1 MLFLM
6 ETGILKISNSLFW
19 STMYW
24 LPVNH
29 LVPCWLFTKLCQMFP
44 GILCCSM
51 SPLWVEQ
58 NDPARVNMSSTVFP
72 PPDIDWAHTH
82 THVLH
87 WDQHRAREE
96 GPLAAL
102 RASCRSLRAGSFLS
116 LNPPFSTG
124 LITPW
129 ESRPGRQAKHHRPLW
144 PALKWRPLPSA
155 GVNSN
160 QVLFRFLV

>member
-82 THVLH
+82 THTFSTETSTEPERRDRLQLSEPAVVRSELGLFSP
-87 WDQHRAREE
+87 WIPRS
-96 GPLAAL
+96 PLA
-102 RASCRSLRAGSFLS
+102 SSLHGSPDLAAKQS
-116 LNPPFSTG
+116 TTVLYGLPWSGDPFHLQG
-124 LITPW
+124 
-129 ESRPGRQAKHHRPLW
+129 
-144 PALKWRPLPSA
+144 
-155 GVNSN
+155 
-160 QVLFRFLV
+160 